1 VSIERFQAIV
11 RAGPHTDQSPQLTA
25 LTVQGTAP
33 EASHDPCFVSNEGR
47 CEKASAC
54 ASLEHG
60 LQAVNAC
67 HAPRTGT
74 KIQLVAVMTN
84 AFDFSISQYAV
95 IEARRT
101 DGPSERFVIAYSDE
115 RALRDLIAGPSI
127 IGCGFATRE
136 QAQVHA
142 DVWRPLESEQPQGLP
157 TTSRREVGRR
167 ILSAQQRLRAAFDL
181 MEAGRIVRGFLTAAN
196 AAAILTFYSRH

>member
-1 VSIERFQAIV
+1 MRKSVGMR
-11 RAGPHTDQSPQLTA
+11 T
-25 LTVQGTAP
+25 
-33 EASHDPCFVSNEGR
+33 
-47 CEKASAC
+47 
-54 ASLEHG
+54 SLEHG
-60 LQAVNAC
+60 LQTVNAC

-74 KIQLVAVMTN
+74 EIQLVAVMTN
-84 AFDFSISQYAV
+84 ALDFSIPQYAV

-142 DVWRPLESEQPQGLP
+142 DVWRPLESEQPQGLR
-157 TTSRREVGRR
+157 TTSRREIGRR

-181 MEAGRIVRGFLTAAN
+181 MEAGRIVRGLLTAA
-196 AAAILTFYSRH
+196 AAAILTFYSRHSVLVSRGHLLQRCFAFRRDEMPPTPAVARTTSL

>member
-1 VSIERFQAIV
+1 MRKSVGMR
-11 RAGPHTDQSPQLTA
+11 T
-25 LTVQGTAP
+25 
-33 EASHDPCFVSNEGR
+33 
-47 CEKASAC
+47 
-54 ASLEHG
+54 SLEHG
-60 LQAVNAC
+60 LQTVNAC

-74 KIQLVAVMTN
+74 EIQLVAVMTN
-84 AFDFSISQYAV
+84 ALDFSIPQYAV

-142 DVWRPLESEQPQGLP
+142 DVWRPLESEQPQGLR
-157 TTSRREVGRR
+157 TTSRREIGRR

-181 MEAGRIVRGFLTAAN
+181 MEAGRIVRGFLTAA
-196 AAAILTFYSRH
+196 AAAILTFYSRHSVLVSRGHLLQRSFAFRRDEMPPTPAVAR

>member
-1 VSIERFQAIV
+1 MRKSVGMR
-11 RAGPHTDQSPQLTA
+11 T
-25 LTVQGTAP
+25 
-33 EASHDPCFVSNEGR
+33 
-47 CEKASAC
+47 
-54 ASLEHG
+54 SLEHG
-60 LQAVNAC
+60 LQTVNAC

-74 KIQLVAVMTN
+74 EIQLVAVMTN
-84 AFDFSISQYAV
+84 ALDFSIPQYAV

-142 DVWRPLESEQPQGLP
+142 DVWRPLESEQPQGLR
-157 TTSRREVGRR
+157 TTSRREIGRR

-196 AAAILTFYSRH
+196 AAAILTFYSRHSVLVSRGHLLQRCFAFRRDEMPPTPAVARTTSL